1 MVITYKGKNSFQIQQ
16 GDFSIVSNPSSNRFK
31 ADIIL
36 KTTFCP
42 KDFNNFQINPNEFFS
57 PGEYEVS
64 GVHFNGFQIS
74 NSSDKE
80 IKTAFVINLDDAK
93 LVFLDQL
100 SDDKDLSPETSEE
113 ISQADIL
120 FLKEANENILK
131 IIKKLE
137 PKAVIFGI
145 DSPKDLEKISANLN
159 KHPKAEEKLTIKK
172 KDLENL
178 SKEIYILKS
187 SND

>member
-31 ADIIL
+31 ANIIL
-36 KTTFCP
+36 KTVFSP
-42 KDFNNFQINPNEFFS
+42 KEFNQFQINPNEFFS
-57 PGEYEVS
+57 PGEYEVE
-64 GVHFNGFQIS
+64 GVHFNGLKIGS
-74 NSSDKE
+74 SSDEE
-80 IKTAFVINLDDAK
+80 IRTAFILNLDDTK
-93 LVFLDQL
+93 MVFLDQFSKE
-100 SDDKDLSPETSEE
+100 SDLDPEASEE

-120 FLKEANENILK
+120 FLKEANESALK
-131 IIKKLE
+131 IIKKIE
-137 PKAVIFGI
+137 PKAIIFGV
-145 DSPKDLEKISANLN
+145 DSPKDAEKIAENLN
-159 KHPKAEEKLTIKK
+159 KHPKAKEKLTIKK